1 MKHVTAV
8 GASLRRSI
16 QSREDFGRLEHA
28 PPLALVNQADNTFG
42 KQIVEGGVGCRLRN
56 SQAFDGLLYG
66 QYRMPQQESRQATRG
81 GMRTISP
88 ELALPPLVQGDQILG
103 NGDRFVARLHHTSY
117 QQLDPRPPIP
127 AQLLSED
134 LLLGILCFRNFTY
147 L

>member
-42 KQIVEGGVGCRLRN
+42 KQLVEGGVGCRLRN

-66 QYRMPQQESRQATRG
+66 QYRMPQQESREETRG
-81 GMRTISP
+81 GMRTMTP
-88 ELALPPLVQGDQILG
+88 ELAHPHVRPGHQNQGHSAAFI
-103 NGDRFVARLHHTSY
+103 DRHYHN
-117 QQLDPRPPIP
+117 P
-127 AQLLSED
+127 
-134 LLLGILCFRNFTY
+134 NKK
-147 L
+147 

>member
-66 QYRMPQQESRQATRG
+66 QYRMPQQESLPAKIGRASRRQRVCTVVVIG
-81 GMRTISP
+81 
-88 ELALPPLVQGDQILG
+88 
-103 NGDRFVARLHHTSY
+103 VAAVAFKIKII
-117 QQLDPRPPIP
+117 QKI
-127 AQLLSED
+127 
-134 LLLGILCFRNFTY
+134 
-147 L
+147 